1 MFQSLKASTKNRRE
15 YLTKLYESLNAAV
28 YGYGGA
34 VVTPVGKK
42 DDSNHMLS
50 IRLVKETMDLKR
62 FLKLPFVS
70 QYLYKPGERPIKLTD
85 VPQDASGSSMLF

>member
-1 MFQSLKASTKNRRE
+1 MFQSLKSSTKNRKE

-34 VVTPVGKK
+34 VIAPVGQQEQ
-42 DDSNHMLS
+42 MLS

-62 FLKLPFVS
+62 FLKLPFIS
-70 QYLYKPGERPIKLTD
+70 
-85 VPQDASGSSMLF
+85 

>member
-1 MFQSLKASTKNRRE
+1 MFQTLKATTKNRRE
-15 YLTKLYESLNAAV
+15 YLTKLYESLNGAV

-34 VVTPVGKK
+34 VVAPVGKK
-42 DDSNHMLS
+42 DDSNQMLS

-70 QYLYKPGERPIKLTD
+70 
-85 VPQDASGSSMLF
+85 

>member
-34 VVTPVGKK
+34 VVSPVGP
-42 DDSNHMLS
+42 DEEGANQLLS

-70 QYLYKPGERPIKLTD
+70 
-85 VPQDASGSSMLF
+85 